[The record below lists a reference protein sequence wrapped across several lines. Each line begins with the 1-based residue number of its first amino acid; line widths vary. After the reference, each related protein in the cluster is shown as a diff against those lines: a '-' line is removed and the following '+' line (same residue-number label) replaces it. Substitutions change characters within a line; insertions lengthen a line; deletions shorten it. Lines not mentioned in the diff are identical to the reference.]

1 MSIRL
6 TPKEKNMIIGKAK
19 EAEQNGADLGA
30 LIGLTAGL
38 VTEILSSDSDND
50 NNETESDEGD
60 TEGEYP
66 AEDESFTIAHNM

>member
-1 MSIRL
+1 EDEEERRKRIQ
-6 TPKEKNMIIGKAK
+6 
-19 EAEQNGADLGA
+19 AEQNGADLGA

>member
-38 VTEILSSDSDND
+38 VTEILSSDSDK
-50 NNETESDEGD
+50 NNNAESDEGD